1 MMDKIKSFFGYII
14 GGLGLVIGVLMYY
27 ISSQNK
33 KYAALQ
39 ARVAL
44 AETREEAV
52 KLEIEINELAK
63 KAGDNKKELDELE
76 KTMVQLE
83 RKKKS
88 IAVKEGART
97 EKEILYYWNE
107 E

>member
-1 MMDKIKSFFGYII
+1 MNKIKSFFGYII
-14 GGLGLVIGVLMYY
+14 GGLGIVVGILLYY
-27 ISSQNK
+27 ISLQNK

-52 KLEIEINELAK
+52 KLETEINELAK
-63 KAGDNKKELDELE
+63 KAGNNKKELDELE
-76 KTMVQLE
+76 KTMVQLDN
-83 RKKKS
+83 KKKA
-88 IAVKEGART
+88 IAVKEGAKT
-97 EKEILYYWNE
+97 SKEILDFWNE